1 MKRVL
6 VCFAV
11 SQEAAPFKPLGAV
24 SVLVTGM
31 GAANVHRLLPTVL
44 DRERPDAVFT
54 CGFAGALD
62 PALPIGSVLGDT
74 NDTQLTSLLEEAD
87 VLLRRFHCADHVAV
101 TAAEKRDLRSKT
113 LCDAVEMESGVIH
126 DLCRQRALPCATV
139 RAISDTANDDLPLDF
154 NQLVDERQRLS
165 ALRLAGAILRR
176 PWAIPGL
183 MRLGR
188 HSGLAAHNLAHSLAR
203 ITAAALVKP

>member
-1 MKRVL
+1 MKRIL

-11 SQEAAPFKPLGAV
+11 SQEAAPFEPLPGV

-31 GAANVHRLLPTVL
+31 GAANVHRLLPPVL

-62 PALPIGSVLGDT
+62 PALPIGSVLGETHDA
-74 NDTQLTSLLEEAD
+74 QLTLLLEEAD
-87 VLLRRFHCADHVAV
+87 VPLRRFHCADHVAV
-101 TAAEKRDLRSKT
+101 TAHEKKKLQVESG
-113 LCDAVEMESGVIH
+113 CDAVEMESGFIH
-126 DLCRQRALPCATV
+126 DLCRQRTLPCATV
-139 RAISDTANDDLPLDF
+139 RAVSDTANDDLPLDF
-154 NQLVDERQRLS
+154 NQLVDEQQRLS

-176 PWAIPGL
+176 PWVIPGL

-188 HSGLAAHNLAHSLAR
+188 HSGLAARNLSYSLGR
-203 ITAAALVKP
+203 ITAAALARP

>member
-11 SQEAAPFKPLGAV
+11 SQEAAPFKPLPGV
-24 SVLVTGM
+24 SILVTGM
-31 GAANVHRLLPTVL
+31 GAANVRRLLPPFL
-44 DRERPDAVFT
+44 DRERPAAVFT

-62 PALPIGSVLGDT
+62 PALPIGSVLGETTDA
-74 NDTQLTSLLEEAD
+74 QLTSLLEEAD

-101 TAAEKRDLRSKT
+101 TAAGKRDLRSKT
-113 LCDAVEMESGVIH
+113 LCDAVEMESGIIH

-176 PWAIPGL
+176 PWTIPGL

-188 HSGLAAHNLAHSLAR
+188 HSGLAARNLAHALGR
-203 ITAAALVKP
+203 ITAAALAKP

>member
-1 MKRVL
+1 MKRIL

-11 SQEAAPFKPLGAV
+11 SQEAAPFKPLPGV

-31 GAANVHRLLPTVL
+31 GAANVRRLLPPVL

-62 PALPIGSVLGDT
+62 PALPIGAVLGETTDAL
-74 NDTQLTSLLEEAD
+74 LTELLEQAD
-87 VLLRRFHCADHVAV
+87 VLLRRFLCADRVAV
-101 TAAEKRDLRSKT
+101 TAAEKSRLHAET
-113 LCDAVEMESGVIH
+113 ECDAVEMESGIIH

-139 RAISDTANDDLPLDF
+139 RAISDTADDDLPLDF

-176 PWAIPGL
+176 PWVIPGL

-188 HSGLAAHNLAHSLAR
+188 HSGLAARNLAHALGR
-203 ITAAALVKP
+203 ITAAALARP

>member
-11 SQEAAPFKPLGAV
+11 SREAAPFNPLPGV
-24 SVLVTGM
+24 TVLVTGM
-31 GAANVHRLLPTVL
+31 GAANVLRLLPPML

-54 CGFAGALD
+54 CGFGGALD
-62 PALPIGSVLGDT
+62 PALPIGSVLGETHDAQL
-74 NDTQLTSLLEEAD
+74 TQLLEDAD
-87 VLLRRFHCADHVAV
+87 VPLRRFHCADHVAV
-101 TAAEKRDLRSKT
+101 TAHEKKKLQVDT
-113 LCDAVEMESGVIH
+113 GCDAVEMESGIIH

-139 RAISDTANDDLPLDF
+139 RAISDTAHDDLPLDF
-154 NQLVDERQRLS
+154 NQLIDDRQRLN

-188 HSGLAAHNLAHSLAR
+188 HSGLAARNLAHSLAR
-203 ITAAALVKP
+203 ITADALARP

>member
-11 SQEAAPFKPLGAV
+11 SQEAAPFKPLAGV

-31 GAANVHRLLPTVL
+31 GAANVRRLLPTVL

-62 PALPIGSVLGDT
+62 PALPIGSVLGET
-74 NDTQLTSLLEEAD
+74 NDVQLTSLLEEAD
-87 VLLRRFHCADHVAV
+87 VLLRRFHCADHVAG
-101 TAAEKRDLRSKT
+101 TTAEKGDLRSKT
-113 LCDAVEMESGVIH
+113 LCDAVEMESGIIH

-139 RAISDTANDDLPLDF
+139 RAISDAANGDLPLDF
-154 NQLVDERQRLS
+154 NLLVDEQQRLS
-165 ALRLAGAILRR
+165 SMRLAGAILRR
-176 PWAIPGL
+176 PRSIPGL
-183 MRLGR
+183 IRLGR
-188 HSGLAAHNLAHSLAR
+188 HSSLAARNLAHSLAR
-203 ITAAALVKP
+203 ITAGALARP

>member
-11 SQEAAPFKPLGAV
+11 FQEAAPFKPLKGV

-31 GAANVHRLLPTVL
+31 GAANVHRSLPTVL
-44 DRERPDAVFT
+44 DCERPDAVFT

-62 PALPIGSVLGDT
+62 PSLPIGSVLGETHDARL
-74 NDTQLTSLLEEAD
+74 NQLLEEAD

-101 TAAEKRDLRSKT
+101 TAVEKKKLHT
-113 LCDAVEMESGVIH
+113 ETGCDAVEMESGIIQ

-154 NQLVDERQRLS
+154 NRLVDGHQRLS

-188 HSGLAAHNLAHSLAR
+188 HSGLASHNLAHSLAR
-203 ITAAALVKP
+203 ITAAVLARP